1 MIPPSFSK
9 LHLGVGPRSRS
20 TYPTI
25 VPQRNN
31 CGTRSLHHASRRSAV
46 CSRSARPPSR
56 GSFHGLSKL
65 QLGTGPRSKFLR
77 STRELAPGTRLSV
90 SLNAFPGVPGTR
102 SRVSLNAFPGT
113 RLRNNK
119 FQCLPCLAKS
129 IFWGKHKLVVFFP
142 PTGEYRSS
150 RSRKM

>member
-1 MIPPSFSK
+1 M
-9 LHLGVGPRSRS
+9 GPRSRS

-31 CGTRSLHHASRRSAV
+31 CGTPSLHHASRRSAV

-129 IFWGKHKLVVFFP
+129 IFLGKHKLVLFFP
-142 PTGEYRSS
+142 PTGEYRYFWFSLFLLA
-150 RSRKM
+150 RP